1 MFSFKRLE
9 NFQQNGKKDVIWEWN
24 YGYFIMIVIMDGK
37 IMDSIL
43 QL

>member
-1 MFSFKRLE
+1 MVKKMLSE
-9 NFQQNGKKDVIWEWN
+9 NEIIGIPLW
-24 YGYFIMIVIMDGK
+24 IVIMDGK